1 MNQFYNES
9 ILYRTIKYLLAEVY
23 KVKMGLFS
31 LIMSDKLSLSENSSN
46 NPRSGATVHRRNIRT
61 SKCSFEIV
69 STIRANLWNDL
80 RVELKN
86 VENLKIFKQKKKLWS
101 PNDCS
106 GEI

>member
-9 ILYRTIKYLLAEVY
+9 IHYRTIKCLLTEVY

-31 LIMSDKLSLSENSSN
+31 LIMSDKLSLCKNSSK

-61 SKCSFEIV
+61 SKFSFEIV
-69 STIRANLWNDL
+69 STIGANLWNDL
-80 RVELKN
+80 PVELKN
-86 VENLKIFKQKKKLWS
+86 VNNLKIFKQKKKLWS

-106 GEI
+106 GKI